1 MEVSAEGWFLR
12 DCAGKKRAA
21 QCASADGQL
30 SRLLP
35 LIMANESF

>member
-1 MEVSAEGWFLR
+1 MEGSAEGWFLR
-12 DCAGKKRAA
+12 ERAGRERAA

-30 SRLLP
+30 WRLLP